1 VENTDYTDLKWI
13 TRIALWNDYV
23 LGYCGSFFFN
33 RKVRKEK
40 KTPRTQRKK

>member
-1 VENTDYTDLKWI
+1 LGFGI
-13 TRIALWNDYV
+13 WNGSV

-40 KTPRTQRKK
+40 KRQGRKEKNDD